1 MTLAESIRL
10 AIGSLRSNRMRAF
23 LTLLGV
29 IIGIAAV
36 IAIQTIGAG
45 LQKESREAIES
56 AGGGDFLL
64 NVEPRAEQG
73 DGRTRSELEDDLSP
87 GPADALTP
95 EDIDEIRARLGD
107 SLAGIAVGQH
117 TEIDGEAVPA
127 DDPDAEPAGG
137 SGGPSYTFLKP
148 TNSDAVAFDGNEIVA
163 GRAYTEEEAWAGA
176 PIALLSEDHAAQLFG
191 SPEAALGQSILF
203 TEQPDGGILQLRVVG
218 VYQPRGANAGFL
230 EESNTNY
237 VFAPYG
243 LLAELRGRDEGIM
256 GASARAAATADKQEF
271 AAELKAVAERLYAN
285 NDEFELTIDDLRPA
299 VDSLDD
305 FIGAMTLS
313 ISVIA
318 GISLL
323 VGGIGVM
330 NIMLI
335 TVTERT
341 REIGIRK
348 AVGATRRDIRLQFVV
363 ESMII
368 CLIGGAVGVLL
379 GAAGGAYAA
388 STFTSPAPPPLSGV
402 LVALGISMGIG
413 LFFGYY
419 PANKAAK
426 LDPIVALRA
435 S

>member
-1 MTLAESIRL
+1 MTLSESIRL
-10 AIGSLRSNRMRAF
+10 ALGSLRSNRMRAF

-36 IAIQTIGAG
+36 IAIQTIGSG
-45 LQKESREAIES
+45 LQRESREAIES
-56 AGGGDFLL
+56 AGGGDSYLQ
-64 NVEPRAEQG
+64 VAPRAEQG
-73 DGRTRSELEDDLSP
+73 DGLTRSELKEELSP
-87 GPADALTP
+87 GPADVLTP
-95 EDIDEIRARLGD
+95 EDLDEIRAHLGD
-107 SLAGIAVGQH
+107 SLAGIAVGQR
-117 TEIDGEAVPA
+117 TEIEGEAVA
-127 DDPDAEPAGG
+127 AEDPDAEPAGG
-137 SGGPSYTFLKP
+137 APFTFLKP
-148 TNSDAVAFDGNEIVA
+148 SNPDAVAFDGNEIVA
-163 GRAYTEEEAWAGA
+163 GRSFTEEETWAGA
-176 PIALLSEDHAAQLFG
+176 PIALLSEDHAARLFG
-191 SPEAALGQSILF
+191 GPEAALGQSILF

-285 NDEFELTIDDLRPA
+285 NDEFELTIDDLGDA
-299 VDSLDD
+299 FESLDD